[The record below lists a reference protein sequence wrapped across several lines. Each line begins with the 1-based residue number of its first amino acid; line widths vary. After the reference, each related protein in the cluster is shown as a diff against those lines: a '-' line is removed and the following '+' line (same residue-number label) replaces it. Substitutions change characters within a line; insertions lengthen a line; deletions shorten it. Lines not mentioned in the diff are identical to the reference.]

1 MKKNRENP
9 ISLQKKQM
17 AATDRATI
25 DYKSEVL
32 RKTIHL
38 CSISIPVVYYFITK
52 DLALKILIPL
62 TVFSLFADLS
72 RYYYKPF
79 SEIFYKLFGFL
90 LRKHEKDAI
99 KKNLSGA
106 TYVLISAVLTVFLFP
121 KVFVITAFSVLII
134 GDIAAALIGRRFGKT
149 PFLLKSLQGTLAFF
163 IFSCVVILFTPK
175 IDGSLPEF
183 VIGFISAAIGAIAEN
198 ISGGW
203 ADDNFTIPV
212 TVGIVMW
219 ILYAIFLPH
228 LSLILPNVP
237 N

>member
-62 TVFSLFADLS
+62 TIFSLFADLS
-72 RYYYKPF
+72 RHYYKPF